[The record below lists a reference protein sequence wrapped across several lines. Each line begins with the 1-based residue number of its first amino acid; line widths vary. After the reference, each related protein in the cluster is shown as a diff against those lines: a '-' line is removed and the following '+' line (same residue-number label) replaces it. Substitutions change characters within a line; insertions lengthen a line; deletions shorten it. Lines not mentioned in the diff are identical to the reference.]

1 MKYYKYDYNR
11 MMSNEIK
18 SVIITPLDM
27 IRERPKRMSVQQIDK
42 IDSMLAHY
50 LEQNGIHVFS
60 DSSLVSA
67 WENESKKMGG
77 FFDQTTGELIGSKI
91 NTCLTK
97 SITQVRQKIPV
108 DGTVL
113 AQFIVRSAQLAGD
126 RVYWD
131 GCSRKLFDPNKNFI
145 SEGSF
150 SGKIDALSLQIKI
163 FNRNNQLV
171 FQNIGGIEFPYILSD
186 PEDTKEFVWKDSLT
200 LNQSDVYESIC
211 LAFHP
216 FIKWVKYPKSPYF
229 YEEQGRMSEPRAG
242 YQTSPKT
249 DWNTGGE

>member
-1 MKYYKYDYNR
+1 
-11 MMSNEIK
+11 MSNEIK
-18 SVIITPLDM
+18 SVIISPLDM
-27 IRERPKRMSVQQIDK
+27 IRERPNNMSVQQIDK
-42 IDSMLAHY
+42 IDSMIAQY

-67 WENESKKMGG
+67 WENETKKIGG

-97 SITQVRQKIPV
+97 SVTQVRQKIPV

-113 AQFIVRSAQLAGD
+113 TQFIARSAQLAGD

-150 SGKIDALSLQIKI
+150 SGKIDALSLQVMI
-163 FNRNNQLV
+163 FDRDNQLV

-186 PEDTKEFVWKDSLT
+186 PDDTKEFVWKDSLT
-200 LNQSDVYESIC
+200 FNPVDAFESIC
-211 LAFHP
+211 LVFHP
-216 FIKWVKYPKSPYF
+216 FIKWAKYPKSPNF
-229 YEEQGRMSEPRAG
+229 YEEQRKRSEPRAS
-242 YQTSPKT
+242 YQKSPNADWKT
-249 DWNTGGE
+249 AGE